1 MDTNSFITAIA
12 KRADK
17 TFLRY
22 SNGATF
28 ARVRR
33 GRQPLQA
40 PGFFAL
46 QLQTGT
52 HSNRKPVLFSD
63 LQAAKLLSELNETM
77 RPVYAAAMQGEQM
90 PATLCT
96 IDTGPVLRFASPV
109 APPPLPWQASAQNSH
124 SLPVG
129 IAEDWHGRRVVY
141 WDRRIDAHALIGGA
155 TGSGKSVAMRGL
167 LLELAHA
174 IGPAHCEIALVDMKN
189 SGLAPLATLPHVR
202 QPLAWKPAD
211 AAALLVA
218 VEDELQRRIAS
229 GDDSAPLLVLAVDEL
244 TEMLE
249 GDKALQSTFASIARL
264 GREKRIALVGG
275 TQKMLLGELG
285 QGPEQMT
292 FALGGRMRKG
302 DGASLAYPGLFFA
315 TSTGRTPEIV
325 QVPYASPEQVAA
337 TVASLVARHPTPSPS
352 VLAPGVS
359 PATADERKAVSQWQR
374 AAADAVKLFK
384 AFGDE
389 WGEQTQSSL
398 IVALGLPNASGN
410 NLYRGKERLE
420 LVREVWSG

>member
-12 KRADK
+12 RRANR

-22 SNGATF
+22 ANGAPF
-28 ARVRR
+28 ARVRP

-40 PGFFAL
+40 PGFLAL

-52 HSNRKPVLFSD
+52 HGNSKPVLFSD
-63 LQAAKLLSELNETM
+63 LQAVKLLSELNESM

-109 APPPLPWQASAQNSH
+109 APPALPWRASAQNSH

-129 IAEDWHGRRVVY
+129 IAEDWHGRRAVY

-174 IGPAHCEIALVDMKN
+174 TGPGHCEIALIDMKN

-218 VEDELQRRIAS
+218 VEAELQRRIAS

-244 TEMLE
+244 TELLE

-315 TSTGRTPEIV
+315 TSTGRSPEIV

-337 TVASLVARHPTPSPS
+337 TVDALRTRHPAPPPS
-352 VLAPGVS
+352 VLTPGAT
-359 PATADERKAVSQWQR
+359 PATADERKAASQWQR
-374 AAADAVKLFK
+374 AAADAVRLWK
-384 AFGDE
+384 AFGDGWMNE
-389 WGEQTQSSL
+389 TQSSL